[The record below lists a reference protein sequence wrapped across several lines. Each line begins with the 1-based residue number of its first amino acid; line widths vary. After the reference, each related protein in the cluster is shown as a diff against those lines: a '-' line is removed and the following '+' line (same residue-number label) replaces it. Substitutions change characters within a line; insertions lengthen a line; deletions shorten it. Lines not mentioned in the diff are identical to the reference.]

1 VDAFNL
7 AVCCFKLVLNHEY
20 HCVIGSFDVQ
30 EAAGIHSIA
39 SIVVASWLLLREQV
53 AIDPSLKRPMT
64 EWTQSSLRPI
74 MALLLESG
82 RLNPLPPGPFFFGFK
97 TPTLKREK
105 GGRELFKGGALSQN
119 GPRK

>member
-1 VDAFNL
+1 MDAFNL

-20 HCVIGSFDVQ
+20 HCVIGSFNVQ

-39 SIVVASWLLLREQV
+39 SIVVASWLLLQEQV

-82 RLNPLPPGPFFFGFK
+82 RLNPLPPGPFWLQD
-97 TPTLKREK
+97 PNLEK
-105 GGRELFKGGALSQN
+105 GKGREETFKGGALSQN

>member
-1 VDAFNL
+1 MDTIASL
-7 AVCCFKLVLNHEY
+7 AVSMFEKRRGH
-20 HCVIGSFDVQ
+20 G
-30 EAAGIHSIA
+30 SIA
-39 SIVVASWLLLREQV
+39 SIVDACWPLLQEQV

-82 RLNPLPPGPFFFGFK
+82 RLNPLPPGPFWLQD
-97 TPTLKREK
+97 PNLEK
-105 GGRELFKGGALSQN
+105 GKGREGTFKGGALSQN